1 MFFYYRQNNH
11 LKCNYLLMDSFV
23 CPKCG
28 NKNQKYI
35 GYLNGKPYCRFCISF
50 KGEEASD
57 YKFSGNEPKLTLNYA
72 LSKEQRMISDRVIFN
87 YKRGFDTLIY
97 AICGAGK
104 TELVYGIIEYVLM
117 RHMPIAF
124 ALPRRDVAIELAERI
139 KEAFPT
145 STVACVYGG
154 HTEQLTGDIVVLTT
168 HQLYRY
174 PNYFELII
182 LDEIDA
188 FPYNGNVLLNK
199 MFNKSLKG
207 HSVLMSATP
216 SKEVLEYYQKGNRE
230 IIELNTR
237 FHKHPLPVPTFIV
250 RIGIL
255 KRIFIMNKVKE
266 YIKENKP
273 VFIFAP
279 TIEEAEYLFNF
290 LKKAIRSG
298 SLVHSKIENR
308 TDIISDFRKGI
319 FKYLV
324 TTAVLERGVTVKNL
338 QVIIYESDHSLY
350 NEYALVQIA
359 GRVGRKSD
367 APEGDVLFVAD
378 RVTEEMENARKTIIE
393 KNRFL

>member
-1 MFFYYRQNNH
+1 
-11 LKCNYLLMDSFV
+11 MDSFV
-23 CPKCG
+23 CPRCG
-28 NKNQKYI
+28 NKDQKYI
-35 GYLNGKPYCRFCISF
+35 GYINGKPYCRFCITF
-50 KGEEASD
+50 KGDEAEQ
-57 YKFSGNEPKLTLNYA
+57 YKFSGNEPKLTLSYS
-72 LSKEQRMISDRVIFN
+72 LSKEQRMISDRIIFN
-87 YKRGFDTLIY
+87 YKRDFDTLIY

-104 TELVYGIIEYVLM
+104 TELVYGIIEYVLR
-117 RHMPIAF
+117 RHEPIAF
-124 ALPRRDVAIELAERI
+124 ALPRRDVAIELSQRI

-154 HTEQLTGDIVVLTT
+154 HTEKLTADIVVLTT

-174 PNYFELII
+174 PAYFSLII

-199 MFNKSLKG
+199 MFEKSLKG

-216 SKEVLEYYQKGNRE
+216 SKEVLDYYQKGNRE

-237 FHKHPLPVPTFIV
+237 FHRHPLPVPKFIIRFSV
-250 RIGIL
+250 LKKVFIL
-255 KRIFIMNKVKE
+255 NKLKE

-273 VFIFAP
+273 VFVFAP
-279 TIEEAEYLFNF
+279 TIEEAEILYSF
-290 LKKAIRSG
+290 LKKPIPKG

-308 TDIISDFRKGI
+308 TEVINKFRKGE

-338 QVIIYESDHSLY
+338 QVIIYESDHTLY
-350 NEYALVQIA
+350 NEYALVQIS

-367 APEGDVLFVAD
+367 APNGDVLFVAD
-378 RVTEEMENARKTIIE
+378 KVTEEMENARNTIIE
-393 KNRFL
+393 KNRYL